1 MSRSKWRPI
10 KSIPKGR
17 IVMVGWNNGGFQYAT
32 AELRKWELPR
42 GHGWTHWRPMPRKMV
57 ELKPPLT

>member
-1 MSRSKWRPI
+1 
-10 KSIPKGR
+10 
-17 IVMVGWNNGGFQYAT
+17 MVGWNNGGFQYAT